1 MKIILL
7 LCFIVGAFC
16 FAAKDA
22 LDARTT
28 PYAQKE
34 QGRTITLNFEPAAGA
49 QHV

>member
-22 LDARTT
+22 LDARTK
-28 PYAQKE
+28 PYAQVN
-34 QGRTITLNFEPAAGA
+34 QAGVITLNFEPAAGA
-49 QHV
+49 QNV